1 MPVFM
6 KMDGIDG
13 DIGRGSSAGRPVSMV
28 PRGQAVIAITAAS
41 IGRRHHAGD

>member
-13 DIGRGSSAGRPVSMV
+13 DIGRGSSAGGLFPWFH
-28 PRGQAVIAITAAS
+28 AA
-41 IGRRHHAGD
+41 RL